1 MCTTVHRS
9 CTTSHNGRLGSRW
22 SRSWSVRNVNRFF
35 PKTWSHF
42 FWGGLQ
48 EAFWYYYCPTPWCR
62 KFWWHGSLRCCSA
75 GVGCGP
81 LTSGEP
87 GRNKGSHSH
96 TEAHAGIIILGARQ
110 KRQQRVCFICFS
122 FSSFVSPPPEIWWC
136 FLYCGR
142 SAAKKQN
149 LQLENISRLSAVIFT
164 ACKVEF
170 QPFNRSYSQLTIF
183 IF

>member
-110 KRQQRVCFICFS
+110 KRQQRVCFICLF
-122 FSSFVSPPPEIWWC
+122 FVFRIP
-136 FLYCGR
+136 
-142 SAAKKQN
+142 AAGDLVVLSLLRAISGKKTKPSVR
-149 LQLENISRLSAVIFT
+149 EH
-164 ACKVEF
+164 
-170 QPFNRSYSQLTIF
+170 
-183 IF
+183 